1 MNNKARIR
9 IVSFLLVGIVVFSVY
24 IYLNNVILISK
35 TDLNN
40 EVYGI
45 IDDSLSKEIDNV
57 IYIKS
62 DYNSHKTES
71 HGEKLCDFANN
82 NYKNFKIYYF
92 SAEVDGKINSKS
104 IIRGLN
110 ELINKNVKKIN
121 ISLSSKIYSD
131 DLQNW
136 IREHKDIKIY
146 ASYNNRINT
155 YDYPAMYEEVIA
167 SGEYNEITKFK
178 EIDVKYRS
186 QNIIGLTPLK
196 KYSGNSFLSLVSMF
210 DNK

>member
-1 MNNKARIR
+1 MNNKARI
-9 IVSFLLVGIVVFSVY
+9 VSCFLVGVVVFI
-24 IYLNNVILISK
+24 IYTCLNNVMVISK
-35 TDLNN
+35 TNLNN
-40 EVYGI
+40 EIYGI
-45 IDDSLSKEIDNV
+45 IDDSLSKEMENV
-57 IYIKS
+57 VYIKS
-62 DYNSHKTES
+62 DYNNHKTVS
-71 HGEKLCDFANN
+71 HGEKLCEFAND
-82 NYKNFKIYYF
+82 YYENFEIYYF
-92 SAEVDGKINSKS
+92 STEADGKIDSKNV
-104 IIRGLN
+104 IHGLN
-110 ELINKNVKKIN
+110 ELINKSVKKIN